1 MKNYHIIFIVLNI
14 LLFNR
19 IVYCQ
24 ATNNLLEDDSLQLK
38 MIDELFEKV
47 YDSIVEVEPI
57 KNYLSK
63 KIYFIGTHHI
73 GTQKFYNNIKTK
85 IDSLHKHGYVMYYE
99 GIRPDTASDGF
110 LFRKMISKKFKKIMG
125 KNYNMNEHYNEF
137 ASKYEG
143 LIAQPV
149 IDSLGGNSND
159 INADVSVSDIVEYYE
174 QKYGAVNDSIIYQK
188 NYKEITKDIQQEFRN
203 KRLYNLIKTSK
214 HRKIL
219 ILFGMG
225 HKDYLL
231 KIFREKCD

>member
-14 LLFNR
+14 VLFNGS
-19 IVYCQ
+19 VYCQ
-24 ATNNLLEDDSLQLK
+24 STNNILEDDSLQQK
-38 MIDELFEKV
+38 MIDEFFEIA

-57 KNYLSK
+57 KNCLGK

-73 GTQKFYNNIKTK
+73 GTENFYNNIKTK
-85 IDSLHKHGYVMYYE
+85 IDSLHKHGYILYFE
-99 GIRPDTASDGF
+99 GIRSDTTSDGF

-125 KNYNMNEHYNEF
+125 KSFSMNEHYIEF

-143 LIAQPV
+143 LIAQPE

-159 INADVSVSDIVEYYE
+159 INADVSVKDIVEYYE

-188 NYKEITKDIQQEFRN
+188 NYKEITQDILQEFRN